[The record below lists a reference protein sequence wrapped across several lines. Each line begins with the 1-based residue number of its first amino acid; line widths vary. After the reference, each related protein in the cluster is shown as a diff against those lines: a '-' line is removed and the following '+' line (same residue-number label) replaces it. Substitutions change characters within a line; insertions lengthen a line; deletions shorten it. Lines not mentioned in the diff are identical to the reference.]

1 MSKMECTLRIC
12 TDLQSR
18 RRKYAG
24 CVFMMQPTLSKKQE
38 GRKRRTRIASARSV
52 EFGEGDQVIA
62 SLPAWPAR

>member
-1 MSKMECTLRIC
+1 
-12 TDLQSR
+12 
-18 RRKYAG
+18 
-24 CVFMMQPTLSKKQE
+24 MMQPTLSKKQE